1 MKKVLSQIS
10 LILLVMM
17 IGLASVFITNTYA
30 SGESAAQIKSPSSVK
45 EGEEFTVSLI
55 FPAGYDIAAAQ
66 ANVTVTYSD
75 GTKQTDKIVYTVDKA
90 LNLTVDTPAKFKAKV
105 AGNATISLTGIYMY
119 KEDGTPVEEAKT
131 KSKSLTVTGTPKPNT
146 NTTGGGTSTGSGN
159 TAGENKPSTG
169 NTTGGGTKPST
180 GNTTS
185 GGTNTGSGNTT
196 GNKPVT
202 KEPKFTD
209 VNETV
214 YTTKKC
220 NIRKS
225 YSTDSDKIA
234 TLEKNTKL
242 TRKGIGDNGW
252 SKVEYNGKTAYVFS
266 EYLTKEESKDEEVVF
281 KDTHENL
288 YAKQSCN
295 LRASWSTDSEKVG
308 YLEKGQPVE
317 RTGYSD
323 NGWSRI
329 LYEGKT
335 VYVASRL
342 LVVEKPEDEDGNTV
356 ANNVVNNVIDNTV
369 ENAIEDPTQM
379 SEEDRLKELQDEIGV
394 LPEVGTNA
402 ANIAYMV
409 VTLIAIA
416 GVVAGIIYIKKIK

>member
-10 LILLVMM
+10 LILLV
-17 IGLASVFITNTYA
+17 ITLGLASVFITNTYA
-30 SGESAAQIKSPSSVK
+30 SSAGIKCPASVK
-45 EGEEFTVSLI
+45 EGEEFSVSLI
-55 FPAGYDIAAAQ
+55 FPAGREITAAQ

-75 GTKQTDKIVYTVDKA
+75 GTKQTDKIVYTVDKG

-119 KEDGTPVEEAKT
+119 EGDGTAIEEG
-131 KSKSLTVTGTPKPNT
+131 KSKSQSLTVIGTTPQPNPNTNTSGGGTKPNT
-146 NTTGGGTSTGSGN
+146 NTATS
-159 TAGENKPSTG
+159 
-169 NTTGGGTKPST
+169 

-185 GGTNTGSGNTT
+185 GGTKPETGNTT
-196 GNKPVT
+196 GSGSNTGTGNTTSSGNKPST
-202 KEPKFTD
+202 DSKEPKFTA

-220 NIRKS
+220 NLRKS
-225 YSTDSDKIA
+225 YSTESDKVA
-234 TLEKNTKL
+234 VVEKDTKL
-242 TRKGIGDNGW
+242 IRKAIGDNGW
-252 SKVEYNGKTAYVFS
+252 SKVEYEGKTVYVVS
-266 EYLTKEESKDEEVVF
+266 EYLTKEEPKEEVVF

-317 RTGYSD
+317 RTGYAD

-342 LVVEKPEDEDGNTV
+342 LVVEKPEDDEDENTV
-356 ANNVVNNVIDNTV
+356 ANEVVNNSV
-369 ENAIEDPTQM
+369 ENESIIDDPTQM
-379 SEEDRLKELQDEIGV
+379 SEEDRLKEIQEEVGV

-402 ANIAYMV
+402 ANIAYTI
-409 VTLIAIA
+409 VTLIAVA
-416 GVVAGIIYIKKIK
+416 GLVAGIIYIKKIK